1 VSPTAAALCAVRK
14 LGSPRNGVVV
24 AKSAAAA
31 AAAGGS
37 GGQRLSRF
45 APQQQA
51 GLQSVPHASGATQQL
66 I

>member
-1 VSPTAAALCAVRK
+1 VSPTAAARCAVRK

-24 AKSAAAA
+24 AKST
-31 AAAGGS
+31 AAAGGGA

-45 APQQQA
+45 APQQA
-51 GLQSVPHASGATQQL
+51 GLESVPHASGATQQL